1 MSLDRL
7 YEETHYL
14 ALHYHWA
21 EEAILR
27 LPRTKRQR
35 YLSLL
40 VEHFERAAVG
50 RGA

>member
-27 LPRTKRQR
+27 LPASKRQR
-35 YLSLL
+35 YLKLL
-40 VEHFERAAVG
+40 VDHFGRRAAD
-50 RGA
+50 AAE